1 MLCRFL
7 INLNRS
13 VLLGEFYMQSLKGI
27 LFNQFATEGLNLLVE
42 ELQTN
47 YKPKKGRRFHHDNI
61 TYEISRPAINDGAM
75 EFEISSKIPQDE
87 LESKKEMKTYFKE
100 IQSIINKGKNKP
112 ASIQMENIVWDSKKD
127 SEKERAYVKLLYSY
141 SFDELFDDKEIE
153 KRHKSINQ
161 GSSKEDLP
169 DISGVYTVQGKLA
182 LAMVRERIQELG
194 KENIKNFIEAN
205 KKVREKLKK

>member
-1 MLCRFL
+1 MRCRFL
-7 INLNRS
+7 INLKRS
-13 VLLGEFYMQSLKGI
+13 VLGEFYMQSLKGI

-42 ELQTN
+42 ELQAS
-47 YKPKKGRRFHHDNI
+47 YKPKKGRRFHHNNI

-87 LESKKEMKTYFKE
+87 LESSKEMKTYFKE
-100 IQSIINKGKNKP
+100 ITSIIKKGKNKP
-112 ASIQMENIVWDSKKD
+112 ASIEMENIVWDSKKD
-127 SEKERAYVKLLYSY
+127 SEKEREYVKLLYNY
-141 SFDELFDDKEIE
+141 PFAKLFDDKEIE
-153 KRHKSINQ
+153 KRYKNITQ
-161 GSSKEDLP
+161 GSSQEDLP

-182 LAMVRERIQELG
+182 LAMVREKTQELG

>member
-1 MLCRFL
+1 
-7 INLNRS
+7 
-13 VLLGEFYMQSLKGI
+13 MQSLKGI

-42 ELQTN
+42 ELQTS
-47 YKPKKGRRFHHDNI
+47 YKPKKGRRFHHNNI

-127 SEKERAYVKLLYSY
+127 SEKEREYVKLLYSY
-141 SFDELFDDKEIE
+141 PFDELFDDKEIE

-161 GSSKEDLP
+161 GSFKEELP

>member
-1 MLCRFL
+1 
-7 INLNRS
+7 
-13 VLLGEFYMQSLKGI
+13 MQSLKGI

-42 ELQTN
+42 ELQTS
-47 YKPKKGRRFHHDNI
+47 YKPKKGRRFHHNNI

-127 SEKERAYVKLLYSY
+127 SEKEREYVKLLYSY

>member
-1 MLCRFL
+1 
-7 INLNRS
+7 
-13 VLLGEFYMQSLKGI
+13 MQSLKGI

-61 TYEISRPAINDGAM
+61 TYEISRPAIKDGAM

-112 ASIQMENIVWDSKKD
+112 ASIEMENIVWDSKKD
-127 SEKERAYVKLLYSY
+127 SEKERDYVKLLYNY
-141 SFDELFDDKEIE
+141 PFEELFDDREIE
-153 KRHKSINQ
+153 KRYKAITQ

-169 DISGVYTVQGKLA
+169 DIPGVYTVQGKLA
-182 LAMVRERIQELG
+182 LAMVREKTQELG
-194 KENIKNFIEAN
+194 MENIKNFIEAN